1 VKNIKKII
9 DLFLKT
15 ERKKFDGS
23 MDPTEVLGFLFLLK
37 TKKITNFVESGRQYG
52 YSTLFLSKFANLEK
66 YHFTSID
73 IPANEK
79 IKKFCLK
86 YNSNSKYVS
95 LLEGD
100 FYYKIRDI
108 LKSNKKIAIL
118 VDGPK
123 GLPIYIFSYIL
134 FNNYKNLEFIFFDN
148 FIYSSLLNIFFKKE
162 YNIKN
167 LKNLLRKDIIFNK
180 EFLEIEKR
188 QSLKNNPL
196 SYDFTNRKINDFAY
210 ICKEDVKKSYFRI
223 ILAYI
228 IFIILRLLTVKHL
241 ALKYLNIK

>member
-1 VKNIKKII
+1 MKNIKEFIG
-9 DLFLKT
+9 LFLKT
-15 ERKKFDGS
+15 PRKKFQGS

-37 TKKITNFVESGRQYG
+37 KKKITTFVESGRQYG

-66 YHFTSID
+66 YHFISID

-95 LLEGD
+95 LLEGN

-118 VDGPK
+118 IDGPK
-123 GLPIYIFSYIL
+123 GLPVYIFSYIL

-167 LKNLLRKDIIFNK
+167 LKNLLRKDIIINK
-180 EFLEIEKR
+180 KFLEIEKK
-188 QSLKNNPL
+188 QLLKNNSL
-196 SYDFTNRKINDFAY
+196 SYDYTNRKINDFAY
-210 ICKEDVKKSYFRI
+210 ICKRDVKKSYIRI

-241 ALKYLNIK
+241 TIKYLNIK

>member
-1 VKNIKKII
+1 LKNIKEFI

-15 ERKKFDGS
+15 ERKKFQGS
-23 MDPTEVLGFLFLLK
+23 MDPSEVLGFLFLLK
-37 TKKITNFVESGRQYG
+37 TKKITAFVESGRQYG

-100 FYYKIRDI
+100 FYYKIKDI
-108 LKSNKKIAIL
+108 LKSNKKIAII

-123 GLPIYIFSYIL
+123 GLPVYIFSYIL

-188 QSLKNNPL
+188 QSLKNNLL

>member
-1 VKNIKKII
+1 MKNIKEFIG
-9 DLFLKT
+9 LFLKT
-15 ERKKFDGS
+15 PRKKFQGS

-37 TKKITNFVESGRQYG
+37 KKKITTFVESSRQYG

-66 YHFTSID
+66 YHFISID

-95 LLEGD
+95 LLEGN

-118 VDGPK
+118 IDGPK
-123 GLPIYIFSYIL
+123 GLPVYIFSYIL

-167 LKNLLRKDIIFNK
+167 LKNLLRKDIIINK
-180 EFLEIEKR
+180 KFLEIEKK
-188 QSLKNNPL
+188 QLLKNNSL
-196 SYDFTNRKINDFAY
+196 SYDYTNRKINDFAY
-210 ICKEDVKKSYFRI
+210 ICKRDVKKSYIRI

-241 ALKYLNIK
+241 TIKYLNIK